1 MENHHL
7 RRTDRALDAR
17 GMADVLQRGR
27 FCTVSCID
35 AYGMPYGVPLS
46 YVYTPREKERPSAC
60 EKQRYLCAFPG
71 SEAARDEGGAMS
83 GAGKSPSGEDVPAS
97 NADGSMPN
105 ADRSIPDAGQSMPSA
120 HADAAADADA
130 GEAAPGAGEPLPGE
144 DGPAPAASEPAVLGT
159 LYFHT
164 TNEGGRKLD
173 AFAHDAR
180 VCATIVEDVAARFR
194 DESFTTEYSSVMAFG
209 RIRRVNDAATARRA
223 LVDLCMKYLPEHR
236 ADIGSA
242 LQADFESTAVWALE
256 IETLT
261 GKKNR

>member
-1 MENHHL
+1 MKNHHL
-7 RRTDRALDAR
+7 RRTDRAFDAQ

-71 SEAARDEGGAMS
+71 SKAARDEGGSMS
-83 GAGKSPSGEDVPAS
+83 GAGKSPSGEDVPA
-97 NADGSMPN
+97 
-105 ADRSIPDAGQSMPSA
+105 
-120 HADAAADADA
+120 
-130 GEAAPGAGEPLPGE
+130 PG
-144 DGPAPAASEPAVLGT
+144 ASEPAVLGT

-261 GKKNR
+261 GKKN

>member
-1 MENHHL
+1 MENYCL
-7 RRTDRALDAR
+7 RRTDRALDAQ
-17 GMADVLQRGR
+17 GVADVLQRGR

-46 YVYTPREKERPSAC
+46 YVYTDRGQRRPAVC
-60 EKQRYLCAFPG
+60 AQQRCRCAFPG
-71 SEAARDEGGAMS
+71 SEAARDEDGAM
-83 GAGKSPSGEDVPAS
+83 
-97 NADGSMPN
+97 
-105 ADRSIPDAGQSMPSA
+105 
-120 HADAAADADA
+120 
-130 GEAAPGAGEPLPGE
+130 PGAGESPSDKSESTPNAGGSMPDVDRSTPDACRSMPDTNVDVATNPCGSTPGADEPMTNADESASGAE
-144 DGPAPAASEPAVLGT
+144 DSGILGT

-236 ADIGSA
+236 AEIGSA
-242 LQADFESTAVWALE
+242 LRADFESTAVWALE
-256 IETLT
+256 IEALT
-261 GKKNR
+261 GKKN